1 MKNSIFKIGILAM
14 ITAFGSCEKEND
26 SYNENA
32 EKQNTEVSIT
42 DAPID
47 NANVS
52 GAFVTITDVKI
63 DGISIEGFSTTTVDL
78 LKLQN
83 GKKLALGN
91 IDLNVGAVSNVV
103 LVLDYA
109 QDQNGNAP
117 GCYIATANGLKHE
130 LKSSVNEIKINDQ
143 TEIITSTANEIVIDF
158 DLRKTIIENNS
169 TSTNQFDFVSSTELS
184 SGLRLIN
191 NVEAGS
197 ISGTVS
203 DNENTSERIVVYA
216 YEKGTYSSSEAEAK
230 GTSGVTFAN
239 AVTSTM
245 VNSFSGAYKVNFLK
259 EGDYEFHFASYSDTD
274 GDGKLEFN
282 SMLRVESLTD
292 IQLNTITIS
301 SKINLSLN
309 VNVTGR
315 L

>member
-274 GDGKLEFN
+274 GDGKFEFN